1 MVKLLA
7 GGFTKIRPSY
17 KVHHLMWSLIIP
29 IKAQD
34 FGLYLHTYIH
44 TYIYLPKVIYKCICP
59 SLAKITIGKTK
70 RITNINSHG
79 MK

>member
-29 IKAQD
+29 IKPRTLG
-34 FGLYLHTYIH
+34 FTYIH
-44 TYIYLPKVIYKCICP
+44 TYIYLLTEGDLQVHLPKFSQNHNWK
-59 SLAKITIGKTK
+59 
-70 RITNINSHG
+70 N
-79 MK
+79 